1 MIIFNPHQWVCS
13 MALVVCVIPATSQ
26 AAVLSDWQGKP
37 KASVVATMLDQE
49 VTWSEVELALAK
61 ASEADRKALN
71 ENSEVFAAYVK
82 KLALRQY
89 IIKQAEK
96 INLDDSSA
104 VEFSVR
110 QAYDKAMIDQW
121 LNQASQPESGFPSE
135 EAIDAAYQ
143 NNQTQ
148 FIVPGEVNLSQVFIQ
163 HTEDKNADAER
174 LARVL
179 EAIKAS
185 PDDFAELSKVHSDH
199 AESAVNGGSLGW
211 LQINQLQPDIL
222 KAIGQLKA
230 GSISMPVVTDAG
242 SHFILVSG
250 ITPGSVEPLDEVK
263 GKIVEALRKKWQE
276 DKQQEIISEL
286 LILVNINLID

>member
-1 MIIFNPHQWVCS
+1 

-148 FIVPGEVNLSQVFIQ
+148 FIAPG
-163 HTEDKNADAER
+163 R
-174 LARVL
+174 
-179 EAIKAS
+179 
-185 PDDFAELSKVHSDH
+185 
-199 AESAVNGGSLGW
+199 G
-211 LQINQLQPDIL
+211 
-222 KAIGQLKA
+222 
-230 GSISMPVVTDAG
+230 
-242 SHFILVSG
+242 
-250 ITPGSVEPLDEVK
+250 
-263 GKIVEALRKKWQE
+263 
-276 DKQQEIISEL
+276 
-286 LILVNINLID
+286 